1 MNFDEL
7 LTPHLPALEQALRH
21 ACQSGSLGVAPN
33 YAVTPDPQDAI
44 GRAMLGHMV
53 TSHMATGGKRLRGL
67 LPMALVAAG
76 GGPAEAALRLGT
88 AVEMAHN
95 GTLVH
100 DDVQDGD
107 EFRRGNP
114 TLWTHV
120 GVAQAINAGDAML
133 VAPLVWLLSVP
144 PAEQAVGAQL
154 AQLLGHA
161 LVETIRG
168 QVADVDWRSVQ
179 RPALDDL
186 LGVHMAKT
194 GPLFGACLQ
203 GSAVLLGLP
212 AANQHTCQRAARH
225 LGLAFQVRDDLLD
238 LLGQKGRGRPG
249 ADLREGKLTVPAI
262 LAGDRD
268 PEGFADL
275 VQRLATTDESAPMG
289 EVEVA
294 LWVEWVRSRDGA
306 RAAQALLARELA
318 AFESLASSALGARP
332 AKVISALAQRLAQLD
347 G

>member
-21 ACQSGSLGVAPN
+21 ACRTGSLGLAPT
-33 YAVTPDPQDAI
+33 YAMTTEPQAAI
-44 GRAMLGHMV
+44 GRAMLGDMV
-53 TSHMATGGKRLRGL
+53 AAHMATGGKRLRGL
-67 LPMALVAAG
+67 LPMALVEAG
-76 GGPAEAALRLGT
+76 GGPAAAALRLGT
-88 AVEMAHN
+88 AIEMVHN

-107 EFRRGNP
+107 EYRRGTP
-114 TLWTHV
+114 TLWTQV

-133 VAPLVWLLSVP
+133 VAPLVWLLDVP
-144 PAEQAVGAQL
+144 PHEQGVSAQL

-161 LVETIRG
+161 VVETIRG
-168 QVADVDWRSVQ
+168 QVADVDWRSVR
-179 RPALDDL
+179 RPQLEDL

-225 LGLAFQVRDDLLD
+225 LGLAFQIRDDLLD
-238 LLGQKGRGRPG
+238 LLGQKGRGQPG
-249 ADLREGKLTVPAI
+249 ADFREGKLTVPAI
-262 LAGDRD
+262 LAGEQD
-268 PEGFADL
+268 PTGFADL
-275 VQRLATTDESAPMG
+275 VQRLATADEHAPMADA
-289 EVEVA
+289 EVA
-294 LWVEWVRSRDGA
+294 GWVQWVRSRDGA
-306 RAAQALLARELA
+306 RSAQALLAKELA
-318 AFESLASSALGARP
+318 AFESLASSALGPRP
-332 AKVISALAQRLAQLD
+332 APVVSALAQRLARLD